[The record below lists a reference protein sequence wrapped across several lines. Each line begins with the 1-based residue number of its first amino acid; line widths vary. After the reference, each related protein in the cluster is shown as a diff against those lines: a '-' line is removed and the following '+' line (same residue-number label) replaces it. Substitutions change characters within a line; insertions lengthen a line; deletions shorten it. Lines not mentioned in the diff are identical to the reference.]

1 MERNFS
7 LVLLLL
13 PLLSCL
19 TISVRGHASDLPA
32 GIQRCAIKDNECV
45 LNGVNFVLKNHAQ
58 SGIKELGLIPL
69 DPLHVTKFTIGRNPH
84 SPVSIDLSFTE
95 VDLLGLSRARA
106 KRLGGFSLDL
116 SNPIEFVME
125 APELAFKGPYSVDGK
140 VLILPIVGKGRAE
153 IVLKH
158 CKIHSLITL
167 RPISKGGHHTFA
179 EVTDIKLQVDPSH
192 VSYKLEGLFHGQ
204 KDLSENMH
212 ILINENWQEIF
223 NELKPSI
230 SEAMGLIVKSVL
242 NKTFGKT
249 PLEELF
255 IV

>member
-1 MERNFS
+1 MERNYCF
-7 LVLLLL
+7 VLLLVL
-13 PLLSCL
+13 SSCL
-19 TISVRGHASDLPA
+19 AMSVSGHASDLPA
-32 GIQRCAIKDNECV
+32 GIQRCAIMDDQCV
-45 LNGVNFVLKNHAQ
+45 MNGVNYVLKNLAQ

-69 DPLHVTKFTIGRNPH
+69 DPLHITKFNIGRNPH
-84 SPVSIDLSFTE
+84 SPVSIDLSFRE
-95 VDLLGLSRARA
+95 VDLLGLSRGIS
-106 KRLGGFSLDL
+106 KHVGGFTTDL
-116 SNPIEFVME
+116 SKPIEFVME

-158 CKIHSLITL
+158 CKVHFFITL
-167 RPISKGGHHTFA
+167 RPIRKGDHQTYA
-179 EVTDIKLQVDPSH
+179 EVTDIKMQIDPSH

-204 KDLSENMH
+204 KDLSDNMH
-212 ILINENWQEIF
+212 ILINENWQDIF

-230 SEAMGLIVKSVL
+230 GEAMGLIVKSVL
-242 NKTFGKT
+242 NKVFGKT